1 MSETDKTF
9 YSIGCYKTILINA
22 QLMSGARDPF
32 LYTVLTEQTFNSYF
46 MGFEWMKIGFLHR

>member
-22 QLMSGARDPF
+22 QLMSGARTPTF
-32 LYTVLTEQTFNSYF
+32 LYHYA
-46 MGFEWMKIGFLHR
+46 GFKWLKSEFIHSIN

>member
-22 QLMSGARDPF
+22 QLMSGARD
-32 LYTVLTEQTFNSYF
+32 S
-46 MGFEWMKIGFLHR
+46 